1 MDSGVASGALVGYN
15 CTAPKPE
22 HDPEE
27 AHTQMSDVLNLYLIS
42 GTITPHKI
50 EAGIAV
56 IVVVLI
62 VIGVLVYMRRRSPVT

>member
-1 MDSGVASGALVGYN
+1 MYDL
-15 CTAPKPE
+15 
-22 HDPEE
+22 
-27 AHTQMSDVLNLYLIS
+27 LNLYLIS

-62 VIGVLVYMRRRSPVT
+62 VIGVLMYMRRHSPVT